1 MLQFLKRHKDLLFFG
16 LFLILTTFYFVSQQ
30 YAGPRHMIHAPL
42 DDKIPFLPGFIVPYC
57 VWFVYIPALM
67 LYMCFTDPRRF
78 RRQVLTLFSG
88 AYFCGLIFLL
98 YPSAIDF
105 RPTPQG
111 RDLFSAL
118 CRLIYASDRPVNVF
132 PSLHCYEAL
141 AIHLS
146 TFHGDFGRRHPVL
159 RAGSLVL
166 VIAICLSTVFVKQH
180 SVLDLIAGVCLA
192 LVVHFLVCL
201 FYRKRAS
208 HDSKAL

>member
-1 MLQFLKRHKDLLFFG
+1 
-16 LFLILTTFYFVSQQ
+16 
-30 YAGPRHMIHAPL
+30 
-42 DDKIPFLPGFIVPYC
+42 
-57 VWFVYIPALM
+57 M
-67 LYMCFTDPRRF
+67 LYMCFTDPRQF

-159 RAGSLVL
+159 RAESLAL

>member
-1 MLQFLKRHKDLLFFG
+1 MLRFLKQHKDLLFFG
-16 LFLILTTFYFVSQQ
+16 LFLVLTTYYSVSQR
-30 YAGPRHMIHAPL
+30 YTGPRHSIHAPL
-42 DDKIPFLPGFIVPYC
+42 DDKIPFLPWFIVPYII
-57 VWFVYIPALM
+57 WFVYIPALM

-105 RPTPQG
+105 RPAPQG

-118 CRLIYASDRPVNVF
+118 CRMIYASDQPVNVF

-146 TFHGDFGRRHPVL
+146 TFHGDFGKKHPVL

-166 VIAICLSTVFVKQH
+166 VILICLSTLFVKQH
-180 SVLDLIAGVCLA
+180 SVLDLIAGVSRA
-192 LVVHFLVCL
+192 LMVHGLVCL
-201 FYRKRAS
+201 YYRKRAS
-208 HDSKAL
+208 HDPKTL